1 MKVMKISQNHGRI
14 TREVISNFGQ
24 SLYKYDEVKTV
35 LIKVKFKDGC
45 EIGFKRDEEEDE
57 LEEFFKEKKSS
68 SN

>member
-14 TREVISNFGQ
+14 TRELVSNFGQ
-24 SLYKYDEVKTV
+24 SLYKYDEVRTV

-45 EIGFKRDEEEDE
+45 EIGFKSDEEEDE
-57 LEEFFKEKKSS
+57 LEEFFKEKKNS